1 MGEHRLNVDVD
12 PAMVAAAVTALEGLS
27 QAEQTS
33 LMAGIVEAVL
43 AYRQAGDVRLLEQL
57 AGDIDATVRLRQ
69 LPEYAAAA
77 RAGSMSAGALG
88 RSVREIF
95 ASARP

>member
-1 MGEHRLNVDVD
+1 MGEHRLNADVD
-12 PAMVAAAVTALEGLS
+12 PAIVAAAVTALEGLS

-33 LMAGIVEAVL
+33 LMTGIVEAVL
-43 AYRQAGDVRLLEQL
+43 AYRQVGDIRLLEQL

-69 LPEYAAAA
+69 LPDYVAAA
-77 RAGSMSAGALG
+77 RAVSPAASAPG

>member
-1 MGEHRLNVDVD
+1 VGEHRLSADVD
-12 PAMVAAAVTALEGLS
+12 PAILAAAMTALEGLS

-33 LMAGIVEAVL
+33 LMAGVVEAVL
-43 AYRQAGDVRLLEQL
+43 AYRQVGDIRLLEQL

-69 LPEYAAAA
+69 LPDYAAGA
-77 RAGSMSAGALG
+77 RAVRPPAGAPV

>member
-1 MGEHRLNVDVD
+1 VGEHRLNADVD
-12 PAMVAAAVTALEGLS
+12 PAIVAAAVTALEGLS
-27 QAEQTS
+27 RAEQTS
-33 LMAGIVEAVL
+33 LMTGIVEAVI
-43 AYRQAGDVRLLEQL
+43 AYRQAGDIRLLEQL

-69 LPEYAAAA
+69 LPDYAAAA
-77 RAGSMSAGALG
+77 HAVPSSAEAPV